1 MRAEAPGSM
10 LRFPC
15 PPFCCL
21 PCRLLFFFSRLL
33 FFFFWFLF
41 PPARNQN
48 MPLTGDQIKKPRKQH
63 ELDPRCC
70 SSSSPSSTWLRP
82 SADHRLHRN
91 ANRTAIP
98 TRPYCPESLSVTEPA
113 TTAAPTPWMTRRAA
127 GAERCHMPQTL
138 EEISGTKGSQG
149 ELACYIFQI
158 NNIDH
163 SKLESYA
170 L

>member
-98 TRPYCPESLSVTEPA
+98 TSPYCPESLSVTEPA

-138 EEISGTKGSQG
+138 EEISGTNGSQG

-158 NNIDH
+158 NNIVD
-163 SKLESYA
+163 SRS
-170 L
+170 